1 MKANNKEYRFPNHVE
16 RNVGFLTVIGASLF
30 CLAVLGYKG
39 PSGGE
44 ESFAVGICLYGY
56 VLASSV
62 KQFVYLL
69 DNMYPGYEVPSI
81 PYLMCCTFV
90 GGMYIFASTGSVGFA
105 SATYLLV
112 GILCVK
118 HAWDCSYYD

>member
-1 MKANNKEYRFPNHVE
+1 MKANNKEYRFPNRVE
-16 RNVGFLTVIGASLF
+16 RNAGFLTVIGASLF

-39 PSGGE
+39 PSGRE
-44 ESFAVGICLYGY
+44 ESFAVGICLCGY

-62 KQFVYLL
+62 KQFIYLL

-90 GGMYIFASTGSVGFA
+90 GLAHILSATGSVGFA
-105 SATYLLV
+105 SAAYLLAGV
-112 GILCVK
+112 LCIK